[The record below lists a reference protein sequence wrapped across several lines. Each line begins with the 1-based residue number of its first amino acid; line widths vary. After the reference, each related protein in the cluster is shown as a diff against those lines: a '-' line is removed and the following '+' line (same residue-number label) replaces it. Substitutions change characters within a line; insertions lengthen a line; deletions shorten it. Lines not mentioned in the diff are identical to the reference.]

1 MKNIYSI
8 LGKSIILIA
17 MVLLASCSK
26 SDDDNTSGGGGGGET
41 PKPGMPDYASLIVGE
56 WFVNGDTGN
65 SLTCGFSSFNSN
77 GSFTSTLMSASL
89 NASDY
94 SSWSGTYKVSG
105 DTFSEEYNDPYDG
118 KYVSATY
125 EIKRITKY
133 DMELYLKA
141 YGMYEQS
148 HKIVDTYQMQV
159 GETKEVRI
167 NDSEFT
173 PLTYSS
179 YDKKVATVS
188 TSGTITAVKRGVSYI
203 QVSSSI
209 GIAVVRV
216 VVTDPNNFL
225 DDMVPYL
232 GEDIAVASAIYGTAY
247 VEQDQGD
254 GRIMRHYFLVDE
266 LMRQVGFYY
275 DTSSKLVSSIIVA
288 FRNSVDI
295 SKIKA
300 SFDKK
305 YEFVGNAD
313 DGDEVYTT
321 TKNDVIVYI
330 RINHDLGTVMYWLD
344 EYNPYQDMDEALK
357 NISTYLATDVARIWG
372 YTITEKDFGRGYY
385 LLDFGNS
392 IYDNIAIMFNKETY
406 VIEYIWAFAKAGVT
420 RSDVEKWY
428 QQNYIKTS
436 SDYYPYYDSVNNI
449 YIHIDESDGIVEV
462 VYAFANNIK

>member
-1 MKNIYSI
+1 MKNIYSF
-8 LGKSIILIA
+8 LCKSFVLTAI
-17 MVLLASCSK
+17 VLLASCSK
-26 SDDDNTSGGGGGGET
+26 GDDDNTGGSGGGET
-41 PKPGMPDYASLIVGE
+41 PQPGTPDYASLIVGE
-56 WFVNGDTGN
+56 WFVNQDTG
-65 SLTCGFSSFNSN
+65 S
-77 GSFTSTLMSASL
+77 SFTSGFTLFNSDGTFSSSMIQASL
-89 NASDY
+89 DASDY
-94 SSWSGTYKVSG
+94 SSWSGTYNVTGNIFTQEYISAIDGRYVSG
-105 DTFSEEYNDPYDG
+105 
-118 KYVSATY
+118 TY

-133 DMELYLKA
+133 DMELYYTAL
-141 YGMYEQS
+141 GMYEQS
-148 HKIVDTYQMQV
+148 HKIVDTYQMKV
-159 GETKEVRI
+159 GETKDVKI
-167 NDSEFT
+167 NDPDFT
-173 PLTYSS
+173 PITYSS

-203 QVSSSI
+203 QVSSSL

-216 VVTDPNNFL
+216 VVTDPDNFL

-288 FRNSVDI
+288 FRNSVEI

-305 YEFVGNAD
+305 YEFLGNAD

-385 LLDFGNS
+385 FLDFGNS

-449 YIHIDESDGIVEV
+449 YIHIDESDGYVEV